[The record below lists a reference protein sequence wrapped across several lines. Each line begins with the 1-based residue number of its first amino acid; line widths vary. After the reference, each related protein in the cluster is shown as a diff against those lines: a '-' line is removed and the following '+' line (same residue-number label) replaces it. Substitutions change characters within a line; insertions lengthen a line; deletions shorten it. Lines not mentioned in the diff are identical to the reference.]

1 MKRISLI
8 ISILAIALVG
18 QAQQDAMF
26 THYSFNTLAVNSGYA
41 GSRKALTV
49 TGLHR
54 SQWVAFPGAPI
65 TQTLTV
71 HGPVYNEKIG
81 IGFSIINDKIG
92 PIRSTGVNIDLAYK
106 LRLGKGKLAFGL
118 KGGLNVQ
125 SRRLGSEVDVNNTA
139 DQVFQTDI
147 QSELLPNF
155 GFGLY
160 YATSKFYVGASVP
173 RLLENDFYNNEVFSG
188 ISGQKRHYYVIGGA
202 VLPVNHRKTIKF
214 RPSAFI
220 KVTEGAPL
228 TFDITG
234 VFFFD
239 DKFWL
244 GPMWRTTDA
253 LGILTGV
260 NLAEQFSLGYSF
272 DWSYANTTG
281 AYNAGSHELML
292 RYDFVYGQKKRVL
305 SPRYF

>member
-1 MKRISLI
+1 MKRIGLI
-8 ISILAIALVG
+8 ISILTMAVVG

-54 SQWVAFPGAPI
+54 SQWISFPGAPV

-81 IGFSIINDKIG
+81 IGFSVLNDKIG
-92 PIRSTGVNIDLAYK
+92 PIRSTGTSIDLAYK
-106 LRLGKGKLAFGL
+106 LRLGNGKLAFGL

-125 SRRLGSEVDVNNTA
+125 SRRLGSEVEVNNNA
-139 DQVFQTDI
+139 DQVFQGDV
-147 QSELLPNF
+147 QSQLLPNF

-160 YATSKFYVGASVP
+160 YSTDKFYVGASVP
-173 RLLENDFYNNEVFSG
+173 RLLENDFYNNTVFAGVSG
-188 ISGQKRHYYVIGGA
+188 VRRHYYLIGG
-202 VLPVNHRKTIKF
+202 VVFPVNQRQTIKF
-214 RPSAFI
+214 RPTAFL
-220 KVTEGAPL
+220 KATAGAPL
-228 TFDITG
+228 TFDFTG
-234 VFFFD
+234 VFYFD
-239 DKFWL
+239 DKFWM
-244 GPMWRTTDA
+244 GPMWRTTDSF
-253 LGILTGV
+253 GILAGV
-260 NLAEQFSLGYSF
+260 NLNQQFGMGYSF

-281 AYNAGSHELML
+281 AYNTGSHELML
-292 RYDFVYGQKKRVL
+292 RYDFVYDRKKRVL

>member
-1 MKRISLI
+1 MKRIGLI
-8 ISILAIALVG
+8 ISVLAITLVG

-41 GSRKALTV
+41 GSRNALTV

-54 SQWVAFPGAPI
+54 SQWVSFPGAPI

-71 HGPVYNEKIG
+71 HGPVYNEKLG

-106 LRLGKGKLAFGL
+106 LRLGNGKLAFGL

-139 DQVFQTDI
+139 DQVFQADV
-147 QSELLPNF
+147 QSDLLPNF

-160 YATSKFYVGASVP
+160 YSTDNFYVGASAP
-173 RLLENDFYNNEVFSG
+173 RLLENDFYNNIFTGLSRER
-188 ISGQKRHYYVIGGA
+188 RHYYLIGGA
-202 VLPVNHRKTIKF
+202 VFSVNQKKTIKF
-214 RPSAFI
+214 RPTAFLKI
-220 KVTEGAPL
+220 TEAAPL
-228 TFDITG
+228 TFDFTG

-239 DKFWL
+239 DRFWL
-244 GPMWRTTDA
+244 GTMWRTTDA
-253 LGILTGV
+253 IGVLSGV
-260 NLAEQFSLGYSF
+260 NLGRQFSLGYSF

-281 AYNAGSHELML
+281 TYNTGSHELML
-292 RYDFVYGQKKRVL
+292 RYDFIYTRKKRVL